1 MELQLSLLVVVYV
14 VNVFNFDQRRHVSHY
29 FSYFAETVSV
39 DHIDD
44 LLAEEFNKLRTR
56 LFSYLGVSGVNSV
69 YFEAHLLDKF
79 FGFGILNVSFNHS
92 IFCLHQMHDSVL

>member
-14 VNVFNFDQRRHVSHY
+14 VNVFNFDQRWHVSHY
-29 FSYFAETVSV
+29 FSYFAETVCV

-44 LLAEEFNKLRTR
+44 FLVEEFNELRTG

-69 YFEAHLLDKF
+69 YFKTHLLDEF
-79 FGFGILNVSFNHS
+79 FGFGILNVGFNHS
-92 IFCLHQMHDSVL
+92 IFCLDQMHDSIL